1 MYFSWSFSDN
11 RDKLLKLIP
20 LRRLTRDKQEFSFLG
35 LGSQQDG
42 DQLTL
47 SPQNSR
53 VSSQG

>member
-11 RDKLLKLIP
+11 RGKLLKLIP

-35 LGSQQDG
+35 LGPQQDG

-47 SPQNSR
+47 SPPEL
-53 VSSQG
+53 

>member
-35 LGSQQDG
+35 LGPQQDG